1 MNITE
6 HNANGVVYLAA
17 DGFQAA
23 GGVVHGFS
31 TRLGGISSP
40 PYNTLN
46 LGLNQGDAPA

>member
-31 TRLGGISSP
+31 TRLGAYPRGSTP
-40 PYNTLN
+40 R
-46 LGLNQGDAPA
+46 